1 MNLWK
6 RNSGCTAKL
15 LKKTADCNFTLC
27 GAKLVSVCSYGG
39 GMAKYSDFLT
49 YCVFGFLAT
58 LVNMGTYHLLYDT
71 ASLSNVAATV
81 LAWFT
86 AVTFAF
92 FTNKFIVF
100 KNRGM
105 KAIQVVRELAMFYS
119 ARFSTGVIDVVFM
132 FITVDLL
139 TFPPLVCKFLSNIIQ
154 GIINYLAGKLI
165 IFRKK

>member
-1 MNLWK
+1 
-6 RNSGCTAKL
+6 
-15 LKKTADCNFTLC
+15 
-27 GAKLVSVCSYGG
+27 
-39 GMAKYSDFLT
+39 MAKYSDFLT

-71 ASLSNVAATV
+71 VSLSNVAATV

-92 FTNKFIVF
+92 LTNKFIVF

-105 KAIQVVRELAMFYS
+105 KVIQIMRELAMFYS
-119 ARFSTGVIDVVFM
+119 ARLFTGIIDVAFM

-139 TFPPLVCKFLSNIIQ
+139 TLAPLMCKFISNISAVKACPVTETPVPVESPDLVRTKVKSCPPL
-154 GIINYLAGKLI
+154 
-165 IFRKK
+165 

>member
-1 MNLWK
+1 
-6 RNSGCTAKL
+6 
-15 LKKTADCNFTLC
+15 
-27 GAKLVSVCSYGG
+27 
-39 GMAKYSDFLT
+39 MAKYSDFLT

-71 ASLSNVAATV
+71 VSLSNVAATV

-92 FTNKFIVF
+92 LTNKFIVF

-105 KAIQVVRELAMFYS
+105 KVIQIMRELAMFYS
-119 ARFSTGVIDVVFM
+119 ARLFTGIIDVAFM

-139 TFPPLVCKFLSNIIQ
+139 TLAPLMCKFISNIVQ
-154 GIINYLAGKLI
+154 GMINYLAGKLI
-165 IFRKK
+165 IFRKKMKNKIF

>member
-1 MNLWK
+1 
-6 RNSGCTAKL
+6 
-15 LKKTADCNFTLC
+15 
-27 GAKLVSVCSYGG
+27 
-39 GMAKYSDFLT
+39 MAKYSDFLT

-71 ASLSNVAATV
+71 VSLSNVAATV

-92 FTNKFIVF
+92 LTNKFIVF

-105 KAIQVVRELAMFYS
+105 KVIQIMRELAMFYS
-119 ARFSTGVIDVVFM
+119 ARLFTGIIDVAFM

-139 TFPPLVCKFLSNIIQ
+139 TLVKVSVPMNMGESSLWGKSDKIFPCIKNSFLKRKFFYSLEKISPGKTRGKI
-154 GIINYLAGKLI
+154 IINSI
-165 IFRKK
+165 ISICYI

>member
-1 MNLWK
+1 
-6 RNSGCTAKL
+6 
-15 LKKTADCNFTLC
+15 
-27 GAKLVSVCSYGG
+27 
-39 GMAKYSDFLT
+39 MAKYSDFLT

-71 ASLSNVAATV
+71 VSLSNVAATV

-92 FTNKFIVF
+92 LTNKFIVF

-105 KAIQVVRELAMFYS
+105 KVIQIMRELAMFYS
-119 ARFSTGVIDVVFM
+119 ARLFTGIIDVAFM

-139 TFPPLVCKFLSNIIQ
+139 TLAPPYVQIYIKYHTGND
-154 GIINYLAGKLI
+154 KLPCRQADNLQEKMKNK
-165 IFRKK
+165 IF

>member
-1 MNLWK
+1 MRIHK
-6 RNSGCTAKL
+6 DFFIYCI
-15 LKKTADCNFTLC
+15 F
-27 GAKLVSVCSYGG
+27 GA
-39 GMAKYSDFLT
+39 M
-49 YCVFGFLAT
+49 AT
-58 LVNMGTYHLLYDT
+58 LVNMGSYELLYAKAGLANT
-71 ASLSNVAATV
+71 PSVV
-81 LAWFT
+81 IAWFL

>member
-1 MNLWK
+1 
-6 RNSGCTAKL
+6 
-15 LKKTADCNFTLC
+15 
-27 GAKLVSVCSYGG
+27 
-39 GMAKYSDFLT
+39 MAKYLDFLT

-71 ASLSNVAATV
+71 VSLSNVAATV

-92 FTNKFIVF
+92 LTNKFIVF

-105 KAIQVVRELAMFYS
+105 KVIQIMRELA
-119 ARFSTGVIDVVFM
+119 TGIIDVAFM

-139 TFPPLVCKFLSNIIQ
+139 TLAPLMCKFISNIVQ
-154 GIINYLAGKLI
+154 GMINYLAGKLI

>member
-1 MNLWK
+1 M
-6 RNSGCTAKL
+6 T
-15 LKKTADCNFTLC
+15 DCNFIPC
-27 GAKLVSVCSYGG
+27 GAKLASVYQREEK
-39 GMAKYSDFLT
+39 MAKYSDFFT

-100 KNRGM
+100 KNREM
-105 KAIQVVRELAMFYS
+105 KAVQVVRELAMFYS
-119 ARFSTGVIDVVFM
+119 ARLSTGIIDVVFM
-132 FITVDLL
+132 FITVDLMTL
-139 TFPPLVCKFLSNIIQ
+139 PPLACKFISNIIQ

-165 IFRKK
+165 IFRKN